1 MISKE
6 LLGIRE
12 TEEGR
17 KIDISFWRV
26 ARLTLAFTNAFFI
39 CYFFAMLFR
48 WI

>member
-1 MISKE
+1 MTGKE

-17 KIDISFWRV
+17 KIEISFWRV
-26 ARLTLAFTNAFFI
+26 IRLTLVFTNAFFVS
-39 CYFFAMLFR
+39 YFFAILFR